1 MKPSELAD
9 TFTKVVES
17 LKHIVIVVAQIDPDA
32 LASAFV
38 LKEIISKISA
48 KSTMTVV
55 DIVFGGHIGNAQ
67 NRTIINL
74 FDLSRAMI
82 PSTEYDFSK
91 CEAVALVDSSKM
103 KDGRVTLPTNLS
115 PVIVIDHHRD
125 SDLPTGGGQF
135 YWIDEVG
142 SCSTMLVEL
151 WLALGFG
158 IEKLNEALLV
168 MLALGVFTDTQAL
181 IQAGERDFQVY
192 QSISKRIEP
201 RQLQKFLSPAL
212 NRDYFDQLQIALQ
225 NRVQKNGSLVTGLG
239 TIDHDDGDNV
249 ALIADLLI
257 RESTVSTV
265 IVWAIV
271 DNVIRIAARNDDV
284 SEPLEDFLRE
294 KFGPDSGAKLTSH
307 GLGIGGARLEL
318 NSAPW
323 MTKALKYSDSQKKLE
338 DFIGQLVQDLVFND

>member
-1 MKPSELAD
+1 MKTSELAG
-9 TFTKVVES
+9 TFTQVAES
-17 LKHIVIVVAQIDPDA
+17 LGHVVIVVAQIDPDA
-32 LASAFV
+32 LASAFM
-38 LKEIISKISA
+38 LKEIISTISA
-48 KSTMTVV
+48 QSTMTVV

-74 FDLSRAMI
+74 FDLSKAMS
-82 PSTEYDFSK
+82 PVTEYDFSK
-91 CEAVALVDSSKM
+91 CGAVALVDSSKM
-103 KDGRVTLPTNLS
+103 KDSRVALPNLS

-125 SDLPTGGGQF
+125 SDLPAGEGQF
-135 YWIDEVG
+135 YWVDEVG

-151 WLALGFG
+151 WLALGFE

-168 MLALGVFTDTQAL
+168 MLALGIFTDTQAL
-181 IQAGERDFQVY
+181 FQAY

-201 RQLQKFLSPAL
+201 RQLQKFLNPAL
-212 NRDYFDQLQIALQ
+212 NRDYFDQLQTALQ
-225 NRVQKNGSLVTGLG
+225 NRVQQNGSLVTGLG

-294 KFGPDSGAKLTSH
+294 KFGPNSGAKLTSH

-323 MTKALKYSDSQKKLE
+323 MTKALRYSDSQKKLE
-338 DFIGQLVQDLVFND
+338 NFIGQLIQDLVFND